1 MQWSNPIPAPLD
13 WRYENLE
20 SKLIVG
26 QDERRVL
33 LERSLAS
40 ENKHDK
46 YIFENQQ
53 LLKRNNDLESALQ
66 ELAREYQGLQIQTNK
81 HINRRW
87 LEDSDVFACMKCNQQ
102 FSVTVRKHHCRN
114 CGNIFCDQCS
124 SKNTPLAASKK
135 PVRVCDQCYKELT
148 S

>member
-1 MQWSNPIPAPLD
+1 
-13 WRYENLE
+13 LE

-135 PVRVCDQCYKELT
+135 PVR
-148 S
+148 